1 MKIQNLYSRI
11 RAKLGSKS
19 GESISETMVSVLISA
34 LALVM
39 LAGAVSTASH
49 VITESKDKLNSY
61 YEKNE
66 EIITMQT
73 GGIPGYEI
81 EIKPEDGRFSWA
93 KVPVTCYINDTF
105 SSDPVITYK
114 KTS

>member
-39 LAGAVSTASH
+39 LAGAISTASH
-49 VITESKDKLNSY
+49 VIRIAALAGVCVEL
-61 YEKNE
+61 E
-66 EIITMQT
+66 
-73 GGIPGYEI
+73 
-81 EIKPEDGRFSWA
+81 
-93 KVPVTCYINDTF
+93 
-105 SSDPVITYK
+105 
-114 KTS
+114 